1 MHYGYSLHGLRKNST
16 IELLKA
22 GCTYD
27 DIKAVTGHGTTA
39 MIELYGKDI
48 EKKRQ
53 ATAAI
58 AKLNV
63 AKKSK
68 R

>member
-1 MHYGYSLHGLRKNST
+1 LHDGYSLHGLRKNST

-39 MIELYGKDI
+39 MIKLYGKDI
-48 EKKRQ
+48 EKNVRRRLQSQNLTSQKNKR
-53 ATAAI
+53 
-58 AKLNV
+58 
-63 AKKSK
+63 
-68 R
+68 